1 MKRSKGFTLIEVVLV
16 LAIAGLIFMMV
27 FITLP
32 TVWANQRDAARR
44 DDMLTFIQRLKD
56 FQGNNNRGA
65 LPTMRSSV
73 TELEEISRE
82 TAKNELPGKKDTWAA
97 FYRDY
102 FEDSFMDPIGEN
114 YKLMVSYCSGGNSSS
129 YEQILGKLDERCESQ
144 YGKEINGDSNGGNPP
159 TYPNDQKVYV
169 LIGAKCNGEKAIGS
183 ANVRKVAV
191 LYKLEGGGVYCGES

>member
-1 MKRSKGFTLIEVVLV
+1 MKRLKGFTLIEVVLV

-56 FQGNNNRGA
+56 FQSNNNRGA
-65 LPTMRSSV
+65 LPTLGSSV
-73 TELEEISRE
+73 TKQVTREE
-82 TAKNELPGKKDTWAA
+82 AKNELAGNKDTWPA

-102 FEDSFMDPIGEN
+102 FDDSFMDPIGEN

-129 YEQILGKLDERCESQ
+129 YEQILGKLDEPCQSQ
-144 YGKEINGDSNGGNPP
+144 FGKEINGDSNGGNPP
-159 TYPNDQKVYV
+159 SYPNGQKVYV